1 MKSLLFLVTLLAVS
15 GCGSITKLPQ
25 NQVVAHK
32 TNHVIALGDVETK
45 NISSSLEQFI
55 RQLNEPVDNISIV
68 SGRNVSSAQMNAI
81 KATLGRMGHKRVHIQ
96 RVDAESQL
104 DVSFV
109 SLSLR
114 QQQAKPL
121 LFEDYWFSASAVN
134 SQFGA
139 STEANVAAQA
149 HRPQD
154 LVNPSV
160 LDAPNPIAT
169 SGAVERY
176 QKGSVR
182 ALKGMS
188 IEAGSSK

>member
-1 MKSLLFLVTLLAVS
+1 MKSLLFLATLLAVS

-25 NQVVAHK
+25 NQVVAQQ
-32 TNHVIALGDVETK
+32 TNHVLALGDVETK
-45 NISSSLEQFI
+45 NIASSLEKFLKQVDG
-55 RQLNEPVDNISIV
+55 PVNNVAIV
-68 SGRNVSSAQMNAI
+68 MGKDVSVARLNAI
-81 KATLGRMGHKRVHIQ
+81 KATLGRMGHKSVRIQ
-96 RVDAESQL
+96 PVDAESQL
-104 DVSFV
+104 DVRFI
-109 SLSLR
+109 SLSLS

-121 LFEDYWFSASAVN
+121 PFEDQWFSASAVN
-134 SQFGA
+134 SQFGV

-154 LVNPSV
+154 LVTPSA
-160 LDAPNPIAT
+160 LGSPNPVAT
-169 SGAVERY
+169 AGAVERY